1 MRVKASATSSVSG
14 GFELILQNKNEWLY
28 TMS

>member
-14 GFELILQNKNEWLY
+14 GFELILQNKNEWF
-28 TMS
+28 